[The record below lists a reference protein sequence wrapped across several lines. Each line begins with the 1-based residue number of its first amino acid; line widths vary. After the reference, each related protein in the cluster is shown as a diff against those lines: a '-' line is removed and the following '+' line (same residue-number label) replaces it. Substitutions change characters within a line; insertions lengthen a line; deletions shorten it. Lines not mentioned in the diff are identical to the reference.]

1 MRFSAKFAGEHGL
14 LAARQLARRDLG
26 AIEPRLPK

>member
-1 MRFSAKFAGEHGL
+1 MRLSAKFADEHGL
-14 LAARQLARRDLG
+14 LAARRDLG